1 MNNGEKRGPF
11 YCYNIALAQH
21 LLECGCVPDAIGRGK
36 FGDVYVRFPQSEA
49 LGEGLRRWSELMRKV
64 RGKQTQ

>member
-49 LGEGLRRWSELMRKV
+49 LLRP
-64 RGKQTQ
+64 